1 MIENINIRA
10 LSDSGKME
18 KLIEVLDTLINQ
30 VKCIDDEI
38 LKRLVEK
45 KLMIVRKE
53 LNDLGRVSIDLTM
66 NDVEFLSELSR
77 KLYEVFP
84 SNRRLDL
91 IMWKIGNKLVERR
104 KNMEY
109 AMEEKE

>member
-1 MIENINIRA
+1 MNENINIRGI
-10 LSDSGKME
+10 SDATTME
-18 KLIEVLDTLINQ
+18 NLIEVLDTVINQ
-30 VKCIDDEI
+30 LKCIDDEI

-53 LNDLGRVSIDLTM
+53 LNDLGKVSIDLTI
-66 NDVEFLSELSR
+66 NDAEFLSELAG

-91 IMWKIGNKLVERR
+91 IMWKIGQKLEERR
-104 KNMEY
+104 KNMEC
-109 AMEEKE
+109 AINGKE

>member
-1 MIENINIRA
+1 MNENINTRA

-30 VKCIDDEI
+30 VKYIDDEI

-53 LNDLGRVSIDLTM
+53 LSDLGKVSIELTI
-66 NDVEFLSELSR
+66 NDAEFLSELSG

-91 IMWKIGNKLVERR
+91 IMWKVGTKLEERR
-104 KNMEY
+104 KNMEC
-109 AMEEKE
+109 AVNGKE

>member
-66 NDVEFLSELSR
+66 NDVEFLSELLGQ
-77 KLYEVFP
+77 LYELFP

-91 IMWKIGNKLVERR
+91 IMWKIRNKLEERK
-104 KNMEY
+104 KNMKC

>member
-1 MIENINIRA
+1 MNENINIRGI
-10 LSDSGKME
+10 SDATTME
-18 KLIEVLDTLINQ
+18 SLIEVLDTLINQ
-30 VKCIDDEI
+30 LKCIDDEI

-53 LNDLGRVSIDLTM
+53 LSDLGKVSIELTI
-66 NDVEFLSELSR
+66 NDAELLSELSG

-91 IMWKIGNKLVERR
+91 MWKIGNKLEERG
-104 KNMEY
+104 KNMEC
-109 AMEEKE
+109 AINGKE

>member
-1 MIENINIRA
+1 MNEDINIRA
-10 LSDSGKME
+10 LSDAGKME

-30 VKCIDDEI
+30 LKCIDDEI

-53 LNDLGRVSIDLTM
+53 LNDLGKVSIDLTI
-66 NDVEFLSELSR
+66 NDAKFLSELAG

-91 IMWKIGNKLVERR
+91 IMWKIGNKLEERR
-104 KNMEY
+104 KNMEC
-109 AMEEKE
+109 AINGKE

>member
-1 MIENINIRA
+1 MNENINIRA

-30 VKCIDDEI
+30 IKCIDDEI

-45 KLMIVRKE
+45 KLMVVRKE
-53 LNDLGRVSIDLTM
+53 LSDLGKVSIELTI
-66 NDVEFLSELSR
+66 NDAEFLSELSG

-84 SNRRLDL
+84 NNRRLDL
-91 IMWKIGNKLVERR
+91 IMWKIGTRLEERR
-104 KNMEY
+104 KHMECVVND
-109 AMEEKE
+109 KE

>member
-1 MIENINIRA
+1 MNEDINIRA
-10 LSDSGKME
+10 LSDAGKME

-30 VKCIDDEI
+30 LKCIDDEI

-45 KLMIVRKE
+45 KLMIMRKE
-53 LNDLGRVSIDLTM
+53 LSDLGKVSIELTI
-66 NDVEFLSELSR
+66 NDAEFLSELSG

-91 IMWKIGNKLVERR
+91 IMWKIGNKLEERR
-104 KNMEY
+104 KNMERVVNG
-109 AMEEKE
+109 KE